1 MRLDHALGRG
11 FTVWGELELGREEV
25 KAQPITGFDRRRV
38 ALGLD
43 GTLGNGLGFAVS
55 AAQALD
61 GYHALYPGLATARED
76 RRSEVSLSLWHGKLQ
91 VRGFMPRVSVSKVV
105 NRSNAAL
112 HRFDKVE
119 TSMTLVKRF

>member
-1 MRLDHALGRG
+1 M
-11 FTVWGELELGREEV
+11 

-76 RRSEVSLSLWHGKLQ
+76 RRSEVSLSLWHEKLQ